1 MANQQRWYKRFWI
14 VHYHIHPRF
23 GALIM
28 TDWQA
33 AFDGAVALV
42 FTGIGWFLAT
52 LYRDMRSLEQ
62 NLTDLVQELPNTY
75 ARRDDLKDLISEV
88 RATLRRIEDKL
99 DGKMDK

>member
-1 MANQQRWYKRFWI
+1 MAFKQRWYKRFWI
-14 VHYHIHPRF
+14 VHYHIHPRT
-23 GALIM
+23 GALTM

-99 DGKMDK
+99 DGKQDK